1 MLACV
6 SFLRCWP
13 WKLAPPSS
21 SPLPSLG
28 RKSLRGPRLD
38 QRSVHGKML
47 VRQQRLDLRMVQ
59 KLGHELGKHLPVLQ
73 PVAVLGEG
81 GRVPDRIVGRKA
93 HEPAV
98 HQIVI
103 QLLHQLAFR
112 PDAVEHLEQ
121 QRAQ

>member
-1 MLACV
+1 MRVVLA
-6 SFLRCWP
+6 L
-13 WKLAPPSS
+13 LAVEVGSAVFVAAAV
-21 SPLPSLG
+21 LG
-28 RKSLRGPRLD
+28 AETLVRGPRLN

-47 VRQQRLDLRMVQ
+47 VRQQRLDLRIVQ

-81 GRVPDRIVGRKA
+81 GRIPDRIVGRKA